1 MGEKGSVQGL
11 WVVRIPINVL
21 RVASDSCPFFY
32 IYTRLKGMK
41 TIFTAILISLCSVL
55 AAQPATVYVG
65 KVTNKVQIGPLTGN
79 KNLAFGVKNVAE
91 EVILDKGHDLTND
104 STAFRLDLEIVYFDI
119 QQTATGVSVFHKTE
133 NETII
138 RIKGILYTN
147 DKKPKE
153 YVATGKSFEIS
164 TSTMIIDEGGGFNQ
178 ASARSALK
186 KTIINLIEKLL

>member
-1 MGEKGSVQGL
+1 M
-11 WVVRIPINVL
+11 R
-21 RVASDSCPFFY
+21 
-32 IYTRLKGMK
+32 
-41 TIFTAILISLCSVL
+41 TILTAILISLYSLL
-55 AAQPATVYVG
+55 AAQPTTVYVG
-65 KVTNKVQIGPLTGN
+65 KVTNKVQMGPLTGN

-104 STAFRLDLEIVYFDI
+104 SSEFRLDLEIIYFDI
-119 QQTATGVSVFHKTE
+119 QQTSTGVSVFHKTE

-147 DKKPKE
+147 EKKPKE
-153 YVATGKSFEIS
+153 YIATGKSSEIS

-186 KTIINLIEKLL
+186 KTIINVIEKLL

>member
-1 MGEKGSVQGL
+1 MRTL
-11 WVVRIPINVL
+11 L
-21 RVASDSCPFFY
+21 
-32 IYTRLKGMK
+32 
-41 TIFTAILISLCSVL
+41 TAILISLYSFL
-55 AAQPATVYVG
+55 SAQPMTVYVG

-91 EVILDKGHDLTND
+91 EVILDKGHDLNND
-104 STAFRLDLEIVYFDI
+104 SSAFRLDLEIIYFDI
-119 QQTATGVSVFHKTE
+119 QQTSTGVSVFHKTE

-153 YVATGKSFEIS
+153 YIATGKSSEIS
-164 TSTMIIDEGGGFNQ
+164 TSTMIVDEGGGFNQ

-186 KTIINLIEKLL
+186 KTIINVIEKLL

>member
-1 MGEKGSVQGL
+1 MRTL
-11 WVVRIPINVL
+11 L
-21 RVASDSCPFFY
+21 
-32 IYTRLKGMK
+32 
-41 TIFTAILISLCSVL
+41 TAILISLYSFL
-55 AAQPATVYVG
+55 SAQPTTVYVG
-65 KVTNKVQIGPLTGN
+65 KVTNKVQMGPLTGN

-91 EVILDKGHDLTND
+91 EVILDKGHDLNND
-104 STAFRLDLEIVYFDI
+104 SSAFRLDLEIIYFDI

-147 DKKPKE
+147 EKKPKE
-153 YVATGKSFEIS
+153 YIATGKSSEIS

-186 KTIINLIEKLL
+186 KTIINVIEKLL

>member
-1 MGEKGSVQGL
+1 
-11 WVVRIPINVL
+11 
-21 RVASDSCPFFY
+21 
-32 IYTRLKGMK
+32 MK
-41 TIFTAILISLCSVL
+41 LLFTAILMSLCSILV
-55 AAQPATVYVG
+55 AQPMSVYVG
-65 KVTNKVQIGPLTGN
+65 TVTNKVKIGPLTGN

-91 EVILDKGHDLTND
+91 EAILDKGHDLVND
-104 STAFRLDLEIVYFDI
+104 SSAFRLDLEIVYFDI
-119 QQTATGVSVFHKTE
+119 QQTSTGVSVFHKTE

-153 YVATGKSFEIS
+153 YVATGKSSEIS

>member
-1 MGEKGSVQGL
+1 
-11 WVVRIPINVL
+11 
-21 RVASDSCPFFY
+21 
-32 IYTRLKGMK
+32 MK
-41 TIFTAILISLCSVL
+41 LLFTAILMSLCSIL
-55 AAQPATVYVG
+55 AAQPMSVYVG
-65 KVTNKVQIGPLTGN
+65 TVTNKVKIGPLTGN

-91 EVILDKGHDLTND
+91 EAILDKGHDLTND
-104 STAFRLDLEIVYFDI
+104 SSAFKLDLEIIYFDI
-119 QQTATGVSVFHKTE
+119 QQTSTGVSVFHKTD

-153 YVATGKSFEIS
+153 YVATGTSSEIS

-186 KTIINLIEKLL
+186 KTIINVIEKLL

>member
-1 MGEKGSVQGL
+1 M
-11 WVVRIPINVL
+11 
-21 RVASDSCPFFY
+21 
-32 IYTRLKGMK
+32 RLFL
-41 TIFTAILISLCSVL
+41 TIILISLYTVL
-55 AAQPATVYVG
+55 VAQPTTVYVG
-65 KVTNKVQIGPLTGN
+65 TVTNKVKMGPLKGN

-104 STAFRLDLEIVYFDI
+104 STAFRLDLEIIYFDI

-147 DKKPKE
+147 EKKPKE
-153 YVATGKSFEIS
+153 YIAIGKSSEIS
-164 TSTMIIDEGGGFNQ
+164 TSTMIVDEGGGFNQ